1 MASEPQEAAPPP
13 SAGPRAQRLQQVY
26 AASLAR
32 TLDKLSYE
40 NLSGCYPTVARRAS
54 PVLRQ
59 VQGQMAER
67 LREKCDK
74 EFESIMATRDVVRK
88 MNELESL
95 VADAE
100 ARREQHDGDAPTP

>member
-1 MASEPQEAAPPP
+1 
-13 SAGPRAQRLQQVY
+13 
-26 AASLAR
+26 
-32 TLDKLSYE
+32 
-40 NLSGCYPTVARRAS
+40 
-54 PVLRQ
+54 
-59 VQGQMAER
+59 MAER